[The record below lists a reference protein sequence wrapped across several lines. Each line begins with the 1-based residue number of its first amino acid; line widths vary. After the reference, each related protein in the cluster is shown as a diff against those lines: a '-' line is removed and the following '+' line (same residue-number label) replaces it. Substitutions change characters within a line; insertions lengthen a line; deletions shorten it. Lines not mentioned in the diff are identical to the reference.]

1 MSNKKTNF
9 VISRIV
15 MYVILIVFLVFF
27 LFPIIWLAITS
38 VKPQA
43 ETMSP
48 TLPSRLTMASYV
60 ETFTRYSFAKYFPN
74 SVIVSVLST
83 LLVAIVAVPGA
94 YGFAKYKYK
103 GCRTLF
109 MGCVL
114 LRMVPFIALMVPL
127 YIYLS
132 NLGLINTKTAL
143 VIANMTFNLPL
154 SLWIMESYFRE
165 FPNELIEAAS
175 IDGSGRIGTLIKI
188 VAPISLPSISTV
200 VILTFLTTWKEFLFA
215 FISSASDESKTIT
228 VGIAALTQDYGIR
241 WDLMS
246 AAGTVCILPVL
257 IIAICF
263 QKYIIAGMTV
273 GAVKG

>member
-74 SVIVSVLST
+74 SVIVSLLST

-246 AAGTVCILPVL
+246 AAGPVCILPV
-257 IIAICF
+257 
-263 QKYIIAGMTV
+263 